1 MTNPYVA
8 PHLAEMPLPRVLVRS
23 AECQLLSEVSFERPM
38 LDIGSGDGHF
48 AATLFPEPVDVGLD
62 PDTTTMGEAVRR
74 GGYHSLVVGSATDL
88 PFRDGSLATVFSN
101 STLEHIPNL
110 DDCVKEAARVL
121 RPGGHLV
128 VTFPSEHF
136 GEYLLFPTIFRSIG
150 LRGLSE
156 RYIRWFNGIS
166 RHYTVE
172 GPQEWRRRFESVDLE
187 VLSWRYYFTARNH
200 KFFDLSHYLSVPS
213 LLTHR
218 ILGRWVLFPGKA
230 RWGPLNRALEP
241 LCVLGPEEQGAYLF
255 FICRKPAA

>member
-1 MTNPYVA
+1 MTNPYIA
-8 PHLAEMPLPRVLVRS
+8 PHLAEMPMHRVMVRS
-23 AECQLLSEVSFERPM
+23 AECLLLSEVSFERPL

-62 PDTTTMGEAVRR
+62 PDRGTMAEAVRR
-74 GGYHSLVVGSATDL
+74 GGYRSLVAGSATDL
-88 PFRDGSLATVFSN
+88 PLKDGSLATVLSN

-110 DDCVKEAARVL
+110 DDSVKEAARVL

-136 GEYLLFPTIFRSIG
+136 GEYLLFATILRSIG
-150 LRGLSE
+150 LHGLSE

-172 GPQEWRRRFESVDLE
+172 GPEEWRHRFESVGLE

-200 KFFDLSHYLSVPS
+200 KFFDISHYLSSPS
-213 LLTHR
+213 LLTRR
-218 ILGRWVLFPGKA
+218 ILGRWVLIPGKA
-230 RWGPLNRALEP
+230 RIGLLNRALEP
-241 LCVLGPEEQGAYLF
+241 FCALGPEEQGAYLF
-255 FICRKPAA
+255 FLCRKPPA